1 MREQTWGF
9 TTGDLDIS
17 RQNKSTERR
26 KPRKPGLSA
35 FLENSLNRLSQN
47 WHAPCK
53 DKITSAVTHPFW
65 GPWYRQAE
73 NPLLYTRNPYRS
85 QRRVPAGLG
94 NPGTGRPGIPSL
106 TPGLITLPATSP
118 TRFGNLGTGRPGIP
132 SLTPGLITLTATSPT
147 RFGNL
152 GTGRPGI
159 PSLHRA
165 QRDQRGPHAFGN
177 LGTGRPGL
185 PLFTPGPAQSAPRP
199 HAFGD
204 LGTGRPGIPSFI
216 PRAAGAP
223 GASARRPRCPTT
235 RRAAPARRPR
245 SAASLPQPPSPAS
258 WHPCR

>member
-1 MREQTWGF
+1 MRSWAWDF
-9 TTGDLDIS
+9 PVGDLDFFRKNIS
-17 RQNKSTERR
+17 TKRR

-73 NPLLYTRNPYRS
+73 TPLLYTRNPYRS
-85 QRRVPAGLG
+85 QRRVPPGLG
-94 NPGTGRPGIPSL
+94 NP
-106 TPGLITLPATSP
+106 
-118 TRFGNLGTGRPGIP
+118 GTGRPGIP

-165 QRDQRGPHAFGN
+165 QRNQRGPHAFGN

-216 PRAAGAP
+216 PRAAGSP

-235 RRAAPARRPR
+235 RRAALLLRPR
-245 SAASLPQPPSPAS
+245 SAATLPQPPAPAS

>member
-1 MREQTWGF
+1 MRSWAWDF
-9 TTGDLDIS
+9 PVGDLDFSRKNIS
-17 RQNKSTERR
+17 TKRR

-35 FLENSLNRLSQN
+35 FLENSLNRLSRN

-53 DKITSAVTHPFW
+53 DKIMSAVTHPFW

-73 NPLLYTRNPYRS
+73 NPLLYTPNPYRS

-106 TPGLITLPATSP
+106 TPGLITL
-118 TRFGNLGTGRPGIP
+118 
-132 SLTPGLITLTATSPT
+132 TATSPT
-147 RFGNL
+147 R
-152 GTGRPGI
+152 
-159 PSLHRA
+159 
-165 QRDQRGPHAFGN
+165 FGN

-216 PRAAGAP
+216 PRAAGSP
-223 GASARRPRCPTT
+223 GASARRPRCPTI
-235 RRAAPARRPR
+235 RRAALLLRPR
-245 SAASLPQPPSPAS
+245 SAATLPQPPAPAS